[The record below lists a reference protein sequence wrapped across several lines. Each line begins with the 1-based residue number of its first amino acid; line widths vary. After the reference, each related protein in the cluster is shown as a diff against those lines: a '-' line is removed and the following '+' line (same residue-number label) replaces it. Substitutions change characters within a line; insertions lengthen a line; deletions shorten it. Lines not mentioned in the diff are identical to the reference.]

1 MCKWGNEVEIQ
12 LSHPDHWGRRTVF
25 VDRCI
30 APIIQALN
38 DANIQTTASCCGH
51 GYVNGTIALENGRWL
66 EIYPDDATF
75 RRESPA
81 MHSKVDIHGIK
92 REE

>member
-1 MCKWGNEVEIQ
+1 MCEWGDIVEVK
-12 LSHPDHWGRRTVF
+12 LAHPRRGKDIAY

-38 DANIQTTASCCGH
+38 DAGIQTTSSCCGH
-51 GYVNGTIALENGRWL
+51 GHLNGVVALEDGRWL

-81 MHSKVDIHGIK
+81 MHSTVDIHGSVIT
-92 REE
+92 E